1 MGAVSPAER
10 PSLMRI
16 DDFAPFVEGLD
27 HPEGVTADLDGIVY
41 AGGEAGQIYRV
52 SLDGSAEQIATTDG
66 FILGL
71 CLDGD
76 GAIYACDLALGAVKR
91 IGPDGGVTTYSSGSP
106 GRSMAVPNYPV
117 FDAAGNLYVS
127 DSGGWKE
134 YGGCLFRIRP
144 GGETEVVGEGLEAF
158 PNGMALHPDGS
169 RLYVVLSNMPGVV
182 SLALGQDGSVGTP
195 QTVVALPRHVPDGLA
210 FDVAGNL
217 YIACYTPDV
226 IYRLA
231 PDGELAVV
239 AEDWESVT
247 FATPTNIVFAG
258 PDRRTLVVASL
269 SRWHLTKGE
278 MPVAGARLQYPTGV
292 GKSVSQ

>member
-1 MGAVSPAER
+1 MTVTER

-16 DDFAPFVEGLD
+16 EDFASFTEGLD
-27 HPEGVTADLDGIVY
+27 HPEGVAAGPDGTVY

-52 SLDGSAEQIATTDG
+52 SLDGQWEQIASTGG

-76 GAIYACDLALGAVKR
+76 GNIYACDLALTSVQRITPDGAVS
-91 IGPDGGVTTYSSGSP
+91 TYSSGAP
-106 GRSMAVPNYPV
+106 GRAMAVPNYPV

-127 DSGGWKE
+127 DSGAWKE
-134 YGGCLFRIRP
+134 NSGCLFRIRP
-144 GGETEVVGEGLEAF
+144 GGEAEVIGEGLGAF

-169 RLYVVLSNMPGVV
+169 RLYVVISNQAAVV
-182 SLALGQDGSVGTP
+182 SLALGDDGSVGPP
-195 QTVVALPRHVPDGLA
+195 QLVVELPRTVPDGLA
-210 FDVAGNL
+210 FDEEDNL

-226 IYRLA
+226 IFRLS
-231 PDGELAVV
+231 PQGDLAVL
-239 AEDWESVT
+239 AEDWESVI
-247 FATPTNIVFAG
+247 FATPTNIAFAG

-278 MPVAGARLQYPTGV
+278 MPVAGARLRYPRL
-292 GKSVSQ
+292 